1 MVNKDDILRI
11 YEILT
16 IEEYDDLLGKMCKEN
31 NISSN
36 IEVILVTLLSGN
48 YSLDRDNLVEV
59 VVTAIKK

>member
-16 IEEYDDLLGKMCKEN
+16 IEEYDDLLGKMCNEN

>member
-59 VVTAIKK
+59 VVTVIKK